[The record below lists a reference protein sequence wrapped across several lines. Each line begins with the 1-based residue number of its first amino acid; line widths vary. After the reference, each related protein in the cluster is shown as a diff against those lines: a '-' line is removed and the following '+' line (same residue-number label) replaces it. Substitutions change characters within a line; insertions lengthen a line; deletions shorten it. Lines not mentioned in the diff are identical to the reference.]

1 MSTLRTW
8 PMKLFYKEYLRTLL
22 FLLFS
27 LILRGGVTAANDP
40 LNPNPNI
47 DEEVKGKTIDEIFQV
62 ANKYSFTNLNV
73 ALKYAN
79 KAIEIAKHSN
89 NLNDLLD
96 AQRGLAFIYEDN
108 ALNTKAIEVHQM
120 NLEVAQKLD
129 GMALTTVYN
138 DLAIVSRKVGNFRGA
153 FIYYDLT
160 LEAALRIKDTLMIES
175 SYHGIGMLHKDVG
188 IYDKA
193 IDYFL
198 KSLNICEQSGD
209 VRNIIV
215 SEIDIADAYLKAK
228 EIEKALQHIERA
240 YQMSLKQYKEK
251 PNDDE
256 APAQLASALNKY
268 GNILVARKDY
278 DAALSRQEEALK
290 IYETFNVKPYI
301 ARTLMHIA
309 NIYLET
315 NDYVKADIKFKECLK
330 YESQFTI
337 PDLAELHFRLGM
349 YYIQNNNMTLAE
361 HFFVKSLQVANKY
374 DYKETAQKANY
385 QMFLINFSRHNN
397 VKALE
402 YLNYANALSDSL
414 YNAEKTR
421 RTAEIEFKFD
431 NEKRENEIHAL
442 KLRENDL
449 KLQQNRIMLIS
460 SVVLFIMIVLFL
472 GYTIKMRGRNVQA
485 LEQKNSEI
493 QQQYRKLEESNEILS
508 QFAYVAAHDLKEPL
522 RSIGSYIGLI
532 QMRYSKDL
540 PEDAKEYMKF
550 VNNGV
555 KRMYSLLT
563 DLLDFSQV
571 ISQQPGSEMVR
582 PNEILMEVQDNL
594 RSAIES
600 KKARIVFN
608 SNLPL
613 IRMNRLHMTQLFQN
627 LIGNAL
633 KFTDKPPV
641 VKVEAKE
648 ENGNIILTIEDN
660 GIGIKKDYSN
670 KVFVLF
676 QQLNKKGDFEGTG
689 IGLTIC
695 KNIVEKYNGKIW
707 FDSEENVGTKFYI
720 SIPAL
725 AA

>member
-1 MSTLRTW
+1 
-8 PMKLFYKEYLRTLL
+8 MKLFYKEYLRTLL

-613 IRMNRLHMTQLFQN
+613 IRMNRLHMTQHFQN

>member
-1 MSTLRTW
+1 
-8 PMKLFYKEYLRTLL
+8 MKLFYKEYLRTLL

-349 YYIQNNNMTLAE
+349 YYIQNNNMSLAE

>member
-1 MSTLRTW
+1 
-8 PMKLFYKEYLRTLL
+8 MKLFYKAYFKALLLLL
-22 FLLFS
+22 FG
-27 LILRGGVTAANDP
+27 LILRGGVNAANDP

-47 DEEVKGKTIDEIFQV
+47 EEEVKGKTIDEIFQV

-79 KAIEIAKHSN
+79 KAIEIAKQSN

-108 ALNTKAIEVHQM
+108 ALNTKAIEVHQI
-120 NLEVAQKLD
+120 NLEVAKKLD

-215 SEIDIADAYLKAK
+215 SEIDIADSYLKAK

-278 DAALSRQEEALK
+278 NAALSRQEEALK

-337 PDLAELHFRLGM
+337 PDLAELHFRMGM
-349 YYIQNNNMTLAE
+349 YYIQNNNMSLAE

-397 VKALE
+397 AKALE
-402 YLNYANALSDSL
+402 YLNFANALSDSL

-600 KKARIVFN
+600 KNARIVFN

-613 IRMNRLHMTQLFQN
+613 VRMNRLHMTQLFQN

-707 FDSEENVGTKFYI
+707 FDSEENVGTKFFI
-720 SIPAL
+720 SIPAQ